1 MGSSPDG
8 TATPREDAMIKISA
22 ELPPE
27 MLERIN
33 AIVQTSGDSRNA
45 VIRKLLAQALAG
57 HEAP

>member
-1 MGSSPDG
+1 
-8 TATPREDAMIKISA
+8 MIKISA